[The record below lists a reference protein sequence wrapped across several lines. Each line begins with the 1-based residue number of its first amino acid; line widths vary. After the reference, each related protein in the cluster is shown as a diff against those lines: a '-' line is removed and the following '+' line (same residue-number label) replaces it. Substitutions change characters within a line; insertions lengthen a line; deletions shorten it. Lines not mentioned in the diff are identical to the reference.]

1 MALLLHIGYLY
12 FKVARG
18 VAGDAWEAPSI
29 LYGRPTEIR
38 KGDHLGNLR
47 FAERLRRLSYRK
59 VTGKP
64 STAGTFSE
72 ERENIRIFLRD
83 TGTEKPSHKSGAVD
97 IVVRDGRV
105 VSLLSPAGM
114 QLDSIHLEPEEIGRI
129 MGPKMESRQPVSLSA
144 ISPFLQ
150 NAVIASEDA
159 RFYSHIGIDIRA
171 IGRALFANLKER
183 RFAQGGSTITQQL
196 AKNFFLSPKKTLGRK
211 LREAELALILEMR
224 YSKQQILEMYL
235 NKIYFGQEGFRGIY
249 GIEEAAGFYFSK
261 PAKDISLAEA
271 ALLAGIIRSP
281 NGYSPLRNP
290 KVARERRN
298 AVLARMRHLEMIR
311 EDEFRKAASAPVRIQ
326 PRSAPVHVASYF
338 VDYIQRITA
347 EELGG
352 EKLYRTGYRY
362 YTTLDPTHQAAA
374 QEAVTRGIKEI
385 EKTAL
390 SAGEPLQAALV
401 AVDPKTGAM
410 TAMVG
415 GRDYGQTQFNRA
427 TDAKRQPGSAF
438 KPFVL
443 LTALSLS
450 AQGKGDKT
458 LSTIVSGEPVSI
470 PTPEGMWTPSNF
482 DRKTYGKITI
492 RKTIEES
499 VNTATVRLANDVG
512 LKEVLKTA
520 RAAGITSP
528 LLPVPSMALG
538 SFEVTPVELAYAYTT
553 IASGGIRF
561 DPFPLFSV
569 TTADGDILTA
579 KKVHRERALDPRA
592 AYLTGYAMEG
602 VLERGTAK
610 SAKTLGIYFP
620 ASGKTGTTDGNR
632 DSWFVGYTPDV
643 VCAVWVGYDSGADT
657 GLTGAQRSAPHLG
670 AVPASPLPP
679 IRTADPAR
687 TGRGGDRYD
696 RSRVRVPRHHLMSS
710 NAAGGLPYRDGAE
723 GNLPSASRE
732 PRRGYPPQGN
742 AQRRGLLPQPLQV
755 GGSVYRQSSGNS
767 YWHHCPLHW
776 PAWACRSI
784 HRGKGQSSF
793 MV

>member
-1 MALLLHIGYLY
+1 MIRRYLLLFLTAALLLHIGYLY

-29 LYGRPTEIR
+29 LYGRPTEVR
-38 KGDHLGNLR
+38 KGYHLGNLH
-47 FAERLRRLSYRK
+47 FVERLQRLSYRK

-72 ERENIRIFLRD
+72 VEGNIRIFLRD
-83 TGTEKPSHKSGAVD
+83 TGTEKPSHASGPVN

-105 VSLLSPAGM
+105 ASLLSPSGV
-114 QLDSIHLEPEEIGRI
+114 QLDSIRLEPEEIGRI
-129 MGPKMESRQPVSLSA
+129 MGPKMESRRPVSLSA
-144 ISPFLQ
+144 VSPFLQ

-159 RFYSHIGIDIRA
+159 RFYSHIGIDIPA
-171 IGRALFANLKER
+171 IGRALLANVREG

-196 AKNFFLSPKKTLGRK
+196 AKNFFLSPQKTIGRK
-211 LREAELALILEMR
+211 MREAELALILEMR

-261 PAKDISLAEA
+261 QAKDVTLAEA

-290 KVARERRN
+290 KAAKERRN

-311 EDEFRKAASAPVRIQ
+311 EDEFHKAANAPVRIQ
-326 PRSAPVHVASYF
+326 PRGAPVHLASYF

-374 QEAVTRGIKEI
+374 QEAVTRGLRAI
-385 EKTAL
+385 EKTAR
-390 SAGEPLQAALV
+390 SADEPLQAALV

-427 TDAKRQPGSAF
+427 ADAKRQPGSAF

-443 LTALSLS
+443 LTVLS
-450 AQGKGDKT
+450 ASTQGKGDKT
-458 LSTIVSGEPVSI
+458 LSSLVSGEPVSL
-470 PTPEGMWTPSNF
+470 PAPEGMWTPSNF
-482 DRKTYGKITI
+482 EGKTYGTITL
-492 RKTIEES
+492 RKTIEDS
-499 VNTATVRLANDVG
+499 VNTATVRLANDTG
-512 LKEVLKTA
+512 LKNVTQTA

-528 LLPVPSMALG
+528 LAEVPSMALG
-538 SFEVTPVELAYAYTT
+538 SFEVTPVELAYAYAT
-553 IASGGIRF
+553 IASGGMRF
-561 DPFPLFSV
+561 EPFPLSSV
-569 TTADGDILTA
+569 TTADGDVLLTE
-579 KKVHRERALDPRA
+579 KIHRERTVDPRA
-592 AYLTGYAMEG
+592 AYLTGYAMQG
-602 VLERGTAK
+602 VLERGTAR
-610 SAKTLGIYFP
+610 SAKALGIYFP

-657 GLTGAQRSAPHLG
+657 GLTGAQGALHIWARFLRALYPHAGPAAPTRPEGLEI
-670 AVPASPLPP
+670 AAIDPASGYLATSSCPQTLPEAYLAG
-679 IRTADPAR
+679 TAPKETCPQHPVNPVVD
-687 TGRGGDRYD
+687 T
-696 RSRVRVPRHHLMSS
+696 L
-710 NAAGGLPYRDGAE
+710 
-723 GNLPSASRE
+723 
-732 PRRGYPPQGN
+732 RRG
-742 AQRRGLLPQPLQV
+742 A
-755 GGSVYRQSSGNS
+755 
-767 YWHHCPLHW
+767 
-776 PAWACRSI
+776 RSLGDFF
-784 HRGKGQSSF
+784 RNLFK
-793 MV
+793 